1 MAYLLI
7 EILLFLGRYNGNFLV
22 YTDKRNHFQNGKKN
36 QPNPQQIADEI
47 YVRTGNEFSVNN
59 P

>member
-1 MAYLLI
+1 MGI
-7 EILLFLGRYNGNFLV
+7 FSV
-22 YTDKRNHFQNGKKN
+22 YTDKRKRFPEQKKN
-36 QPNPQQIADEI
+36 QTNPPQMADEI